1 MKNIKAVIFDFDGT
15 LADSLHVWRQID
27 INYFQRHGFEFNPE
41 KISFGGKSFSECA
54 TYVKELLNIEDDE
67 ETIKSEWIQIA
78 SSLYQNEVN
87 LKPYAKPFIEA
98 LTNSGI
104 KIGMATSNNQDILI
118 PFLRKNGILDYFT
131 SIITCCEAGKG
142 KPAPD
147 VYQHTARE
155 IGVSPDECIAF
166 EDTCEGVLSAKNAGM
181 YVYAVADDAHI
192 KYSDTIKENA
202 DKYIEG
208 FSHFK
213 WGLSSIKQ
221 FIFNDINSI

>member
-1 MKNIKAVIFDFDGT
+1 M
-15 LADSLHVWRQID
+15 
-27 INYFQRHGFEFNPE
+27 
-41 KISFGGKSFSECA
+41 
-54 TYVKELLNIEDDE
+54 
-67 ETIKSEWIQIA
+67 IA
-78 SSLYQNEVN
+78 SLTASYLISMFLVPVLAYMFFKPESEKKINKKSPVKN
-87 LKPYAKPFIEA
+87 FFLKLLDTGLKHRKITIIAAFSTLIISV
-98 LTNSGI
+98 LLVIGMGI
-104 KIGMATSNNQDILI
+104 KFFPGSDKPVICLLYTS
-118 PFLRKNGILDYFT
+118 YFT

-213 WGLSSIKQ
+213 CGLSSIKQ